1 MCLCICP
8 FLLHAALVRSVPGA
22 GQSVAIM
29 GVQLVEQPGTWKVVW
44 KWCVSRVQKS
54 IKDGST
60 LEKPCSVVVKV
71 NVSQLSLIWIFF

>member
-29 GVQLVEQPGTWKVVW
+29 GVQLVEQPGTMEGGLETV
-44 KWCVSRVQKS
+44 CIKS
-54 IKDGST
+54 P
-60 LEKPCSVVVKV
+60 EKH
-71 NVSQLSLIWIFF
+71 